1 MKNGK
6 NKMKRSVFLVTG
18 GSSPI
23 GQAITRQIV
32 RESGAVAIH
41 YQHSKRRAVEFCR
54 ELEKKGAEVFP
65 FSADLNRPQDAPI
78 LIRKVISHW
87 GRLDYL
93 INNAALFKPTPL
105 GRSGSADWEKMFRV
119 NALSPYFL
127 AAATLPWLRRS
138 RGAVIHVTDI
148 YGSHPVLKDHGAYC
162 VSKAALVALTC
173 FMAKELGPDVRVN
186 AVSPGAITFPKTYTK
201 ERRTKVLKR
210 SALNRMG
217 SPEDIASAV
226 MFLTK
231 QRFIT
236 GQVLNVDGGR
246 FSG

>member
-1 MKNGK
+1 MRSRRKK
-6 NKMKRSVFLVTG
+6 TKRPVFLVTG

-32 RESGAVAIH
+32 REGGAVAVH
-41 YQHSKRRAVEFCR
+41 YQHSKRRAAEFCR
-54 ELEKKGAEVFP
+54 ELEEQGAEVFP
-65 FSADLNRPQDAPI
+65 FSADLNRPQAARI
-78 LIRKVISHW
+78 LIRNVTNHW

-93 INNAALFKPTPL
+93 INNASLFKSTPL
-105 GRSGSADWEKMFRV
+105 GRSGSAVWEKMFRV

-127 AAATLPWLRRS
+127 AAAALPWLRRS
-138 RGAVIHVTDI
+138 KGAVIHITDI
-148 YGSHPVLKDHGAYC
+148 YGSHPVLKNHGAYC

-201 ERRTKVLKR
+201 ERKKIVLKR
-210 SALNRMG
+210 SALKRMG

-231 QRFIT
+231 QRFLT

-246 FSG
+246 LSG